1 MTQWRHASG
10 FEPRRSSRL
19 ECDVCV
25 IGSGAGGSVLACRAA
40 QAGRSVLLV
49 ERGPYVRA
57 SQMSDSEIDM
67 IPLLY
72 KDGGLQMNTG
82 MDMFILQGTC
92 VGGSTTL
99 SNMVLMRAPD
109 DVLAGW
115 DRLGAAFDR
124 ADLMRSYETIERE
137 IGASEASPSNASGGT
152 RKFVE
157 GARALGLSPLR
168 MRKALGDCRGC
179 GNCNIGCTF
188 DTKRGALSTYV
199 PWAEEHGAHVLANS
213 EVDRI
218 ETRGGRVAAVHVR
231 SGKTHEPRKII
242 AKQVVVAAGA
252 INSSALLLKSG
263 LRKNVG
269 SRVSFNAGSMM
280 VAEFDEPLDGYD
292 ADQMTWYLP
301 GDGFIIEPTH
311 NPLMSAALTTPGW
324 LEEHAALMRRQRH
337 LTYAGSLISTGNTGR
352 VVHSPFWGH
361 EETRFRPSADDV
373 DKVKRGLK
381 LISEVFFAAGAR
393 RLILPTH
400 RFRAIHSTKEIGQID
415 EHVVSTR
422 RFSFGSAHPQ
432 GGNPMSSDPELGVI
446 DRDFAVHGID
456 NLFVCD
462 ASIFPS
468 SVTVNPIATI
478 MALADYAAPRILARA

>member
-1 MTQWRHASG
+1 VTTHA
-10 FEPRRSSRL
+10 
-19 ECDVCV
+19 CDVCV
-25 IGSGAGGSVLACRAA
+25 IGSGAGGSVVACRAA
-40 QAGRSVLLV
+40 QAGLSVLVV
-49 ERGPYVRA
+49 ERGPYARP
-57 SQMSDSEIDM
+57 SQMNDSEIEM

-99 SNMVLMRAPD
+99 SNMVMMRAPQ
-109 DVLAGW
+109 DVLSSW
-115 DRLGAAFDR
+115 NRFGAEI
-124 ADLMRSYETIERE
+124 DLESLSCSYETIERE
-137 IGASEASPSNASGGT
+137 IGVTEADATHTSGST
-152 RKFVE
+152 RRFIE
-157 GARALGLSPLR
+157 GARSLGLSPQR

-179 GNCNIGCTF
+179 GNCNIGCAF
-188 DTKRGALSTYV
+188 DTKRSALATYV
-199 PWAEEHGAHVLANS
+199 PWAEERGARVLAET

-218 ETRGGRVAAVHVR
+218 ETRGRRAVAVHVR
-231 SGKTHEPRKII
+231 AGRGREPQRIV
-242 AKQVVVAAGA
+242 AKQIVVAAGA

-269 SRVSFNAGSMM
+269 TRVSFNAGSMM

-292 ADQMTWYLP
+292 ADQMTWFLP

-324 LEEHAALMRRQRH
+324 LEEHATLMRRQRH
-337 LTYAGSLISTGNTGR
+337 LAYAGSLISTGPTGS
-352 VVHSPFWGH
+352 VVHSPFWGY
-361 EETRFRPSADDV
+361 EETRFRPGPAEV
-373 DKVKRGLK
+373 DKVTRGLK
-381 LISEVFFAAGAR
+381 LISEIFFAAGAR

-400 RFRAIHSTKEIGQID
+400 RFRAIRSPKEIAEID

-422 RFSFGSAHPQ
+422 KFSFGSAHPQ
-432 GGNPMSSDPELGVI
+432 GGNPMSGDRRKGVV
-446 DRDFAVHGID
+446 DANFAVHGLD

-468 SVTVNPIATI
+468 SVTVNPISTV
-478 MALADYAAPRILARA
+478 MAIADYAAPRILARA

>member
-1 MTQWRHASG
+1 MTT
-10 FEPRRSSRL
+10 L
-19 ECDVCV
+19 TCDVCV
-25 IGSGAGGSVLACRAA
+25 IGSGAGGSVVACRAA

-49 ERGPYVRA
+49 ERGPYVRP
-57 SQMSDSEIDM
+57 SQMNDSELEM

-99 SNMVLMRAPD
+99 SNMVMMRAPE
-109 DVLAGW
+109 DVLSSWSRFGAELDVAG
-115 DRLGAAFDR
+115 LTK
-124 ADLMRSYETIERE
+124 SYETIESE
-137 IGASEASPSNASGGT
+137 IGTVESDGVHTSGST
-152 RKFVE
+152 KRFIA
-157 GARALGLSPLR
+157 GARSLGFSPQR

-179 GNCNIGCTF
+179 GNCNVGCAF
-188 DTKRGALSTYV
+188 GAKRSALSTYV
-199 PWAEEHGAHVLANS
+199 PWAESHGATVLAET
-213 EVDRI
+213 EVDQI
-218 ETRGGRVAAVHVR
+218 ETRGRRAVAVHVR
-231 SGKTHEPRKII
+231 AGRARDRRRIV

-269 SRVSFNAGSMM
+269 TRVSFNAGSMM

-292 ADQMTWYLP
+292 ADQMTWFLR

-324 LEEHAALMRRQRH
+324 LDEHAALMRRQRH
-337 LTYAGSLISTGNTGR
+337 LAYAGSLVSTDPTGR

-361 EETRFRPSADDV
+361 EETRFRPGPEEV
-373 DKVKRGLK
+373 RKVKRGLK
-381 LISEVFFAAGAR
+381 LISEIFFAAGAR

-400 RFRAIHSTKEIGQID
+400 RFRSIASPAEVSEID

-432 GGNPMSSDPELGVI
+432 GGNPMSANPQAGVV
-446 DRDFAVHGID
+446 DTDFGVHGYD

-468 SVTVNPIATI
+468 SVTVNPISTI
-478 MALADYAAPRILARA
+478 MAIADYASPRILARA

>member
-1 MTQWRHASG
+1 MT
-10 FEPRRSSRL
+10 ET
-19 ECDVCV
+19 CDVCI
-25 IGSGAGGSVLACRAA
+25 IGSGAGGSVVACRAA

-49 ERGPYVRA
+49 ERGPYVRP
-57 SQMSDSEIDM
+57 SQMNDREIEM

-99 SNMVLMRAPD
+99 SNMVMMRAPD
-109 DVLAGW
+109 DVLSSW
-115 DRLGAAFDR
+115 NRFGAEL
-124 ADLMRSYETIERE
+124 DLAVFSRSYETIERE
-137 IGASEASPSNASGGT
+137 IGAAYADLAHTSGST
-152 RKFVE
+152 KRFIE
-157 GARALGLSPLR
+157 GARSLGLSPRR

-179 GNCNIGCTF
+179 GNCNIGCAF
-188 DTKRGALSTYV
+188 DTKRGALATYI
-199 PWAEEHGAHVLANS
+199 PWAERYGARVLADT

-218 ETRGGRVAAVHVR
+218 ETRGREAVALHVR
-231 SGKTHEPRKII
+231 SGKTRERRRIV

-263 LRKNVG
+263 LRRNVG
-269 SRVSFNAGSMM
+269 ERVSFNGGSMM

-292 ADQMTWYLP
+292 ADQMTWFLQ
-301 GDGFIIEPTH
+301 GDGFIVEPTH

-324 LEEHAALMRRQRH
+324 FEEHATLMRRQRH
-337 LTYAGSLISTGNTGR
+337 LAYAGSLVSTGATGR
-352 VVHSPFWGH
+352 VVQSPFWGY
-361 EETRFRPSADDV
+361 EETRFRPGPVEVAD
-373 DKVKRGLK
+373 VKRGLK

-400 RFRAIHSTKEIGQID
+400 RFVAIRSPREISQID

-432 GGNPMSSDPELGVI
+432 GGNAMSANPRAGVV
-446 DRDFAVHGID
+446 DENFAVHGFD

-462 ASIFPS
+462 ASVFPS
-468 SVTVNPIATI
+468 SVTVNPIATV

>member
-1 MTQWRHASG
+1 MTTHA
-10 FEPRRSSRL
+10 
-19 ECDVCV
+19 CDVCV

-49 ERGPYVRA
+49 ERGPYVRP
-57 SQMSDSEIDM
+57 SQMSDSEIEM

-99 SNMVLMRAPD
+99 SNMVMMRAPD
-109 DVLAGW
+109 DVLSSWA
-115 DRLGAAFDR
+115 RFGADI
-124 ADLMRSYETIERE
+124 DLAKLARSYDTIERE
-137 IGASEASPSNASGGT
+137 IGTTEAGAAHASGSTT
-152 RKFVE
+152 RFIE
-157 GARALGLSPLR
+157 GARSLGLSPRR

-179 GNCNIGCTF
+179 GNCNIGCSF
-188 DTKRGALSTYV
+188 DAKRGALATYV
-199 PWAEEHGAHVLANS
+199 PWAESSGARVLAET
-213 EVDRI
+213 EVERI
-218 ETRGGRVAAVHVR
+218 ETRGRRAVAVHVR
-231 SGKTHEPRKII
+231 GRTREPAQIV
-242 AKQVVVAAGA
+242 AKQIVVAAGA
-252 INSSALLLKSG
+252 INSSALLLRSG

-269 SRVSFNAGSMM
+269 MRVSFNGGSMM
-280 VAEFDEPLDGYD
+280 VADFDEPLDGYD

-337 LTYAGSLISTGNTGR
+337 LAYAGALISMGATGR
-352 VVHSPFWGH
+352 VVHSRFWGY
-361 EETRFRPSADDV
+361 EETRFRPGPAEVS
-373 DKVKRGLK
+373 KVVRGLK
-381 LISEVFFAAGAR
+381 LIAEIFFAAGAR

-400 RFRAIHSTKEIGQID
+400 RFRAIGSVDQLSEID

-432 GGNPMSSDPELGVI
+432 GGNAMSADPRVGVV
-446 DRDFAVHGID
+446 DPNFAVHGLD

-468 SVTVNPIATI
+468 SVTVNPISTI

>member
-1 MTQWRHASG
+1 VTTHV
-10 FEPRRSSRL
+10 
-19 ECDVCV
+19 CDVCV
-25 IGSGAGGSVLACRAA
+25 IGSGAAGSVMACRAA

-49 ERGPYVRA
+49 ERGPYIRP
-57 SQMSDSEIDM
+57 SQMNDREIEM

-109 DVLAGW
+109 DVLSSW
-115 DRLGAAFDR
+115 SRFGAELDR
-124 ADLMRSYETIERE
+124 ASLTRSYETIERE
-137 IGASEASPSNASGGT
+137 IGATEADAAHTSGST
-152 RKFVE
+152 LRFLE
-157 GARALGLSPLR
+157 GARSLGFSPRR
-168 MRKALGDCRGC
+168 MYKALGDCRGC
-179 GNCNIGCTF
+179 GNCNIGCAF
-188 DTKRGALSTYV
+188 NAKRSALATYV
-199 PWAEEHGAHVLANS
+199 PWAEERGARVLAET

-218 ETRGGRVAAVHVR
+218 ETRGSRAVAVHVR
-231 SGKTHEPRKII
+231 AGRSRERQRIV
-242 AKQVVVAAGA
+242 AKQVVLAAGA

-269 SRVSFNAGSMM
+269 TRVSFNAGSMM
-280 VAEFDEPLDGYD
+280 VAEFDEELDGYD
-292 ADQMTWYLP
+292 ADQMTWFLP

-324 LEEHAALMRRQRH
+324 LEEHATLMRRQRH
-337 LTYAGSLISTGNTGR
+337 LAYAGSLISTGATGK
-352 VVHSPFWGH
+352 VVQSPFWGH
-361 EETRFRPSADDV
+361 EETRFRPGAAEV
-373 DKVKRGLK
+373 DKVQRGLK
-381 LISEVFFAAGAR
+381 LISEIFFAAGAR

-400 RFRAIHSTKEIGQID
+400 RFRAIRSPKEISEID

-432 GGNPMSSDPELGVI
+432 GGNPMSANSRAGVV
-446 DRDFAVHGID
+446 DASFAVHGLD

-468 SVTVNPIATI
+468 SVTVNPMSTI
-478 MALADYAAPRILARA
+478 MALADYAAPRILARS

>member
-1 MTQWRHASG
+1 MTTHT
-10 FEPRRSSRL
+10 
-19 ECDVCV
+19 CDVCV
-25 IGSGAGGSVLACRAA
+25 IGSGAGGSVVACRAA

-57 SQMSDSEIDM
+57 SQMNDSEIEM

-99 SNMVLMRAPD
+99 SNMVMMRAPD
-109 DVLAGW
+109 DVLSSWVRFGAGI
-115 DRLGAAFDR
+115 DLAAL
-124 ADLMRSYETIERE
+124 ARSYDTIERE
-137 IGASEASPSNASGGT
+137 IGATDADSPHASGST
-152 RKFVE
+152 RRFIE
-157 GARALGLSPLR
+157 GARSLGLSPR
-168 MRKALGDCRGC
+168 PMRKALGDCQGC
-179 GNCNIGCTF
+179 GNCNIGCAF

-199 PWAEEHGAHVLANS
+199 PWAEQHGARVLADT
-213 EVDRI
+213 EVERI
-218 ETRGGRVAAVHVR
+218 ETRGGRAVAVHVR
-231 SGKTHEPRKII
+231 AGRARQLDRIV

-292 ADQMTWYLP
+292 ADQMTWFLP

-337 LTYAGSLISTGNTGR
+337 LAYAGSLISTGPTGR
-352 VVHSPFWGH
+352 VVHSPFWGY
-361 EETRFRPSADDV
+361 EETRFRPGPAEV
-373 DKVKRGLK
+373 AKVTRGLK
-381 LISEVFFAAGAR
+381 LISEIFFAAGAR

-400 RFRAIHSTKEIGQID
+400 RFRAIRSVREIPEID
-415 EHVVSTR
+415 EHVVSTH

-432 GGNPMSSDPELGVI
+432 GGNPMSADSGAGVV
-446 DRDFAVHGID
+446 DENFAVHGID

-468 SVTVNPIATI
+468 SVTVNPVSTI
-478 MALADYAAPRILARA
+478 MALADYAAPRIMARA

>member
-1 MTQWRHASG
+1 
-10 FEPRRSSRL
+10 
-19 ECDVCV
+19 V
-25 IGSGAGGSVLACRAA
+25 ACRAA
-40 QAGRSVLLV
+40 QAGRSVLIV
-49 ERGPYVRA
+49 ERGPYVRP
-57 SQMSDSEIDM
+57 SQMNDAEIEM
-67 IPLLY
+67 IPRLY

-99 SNMVLMRAPD
+99 SNMVMMRAPQ
-109 DVLAGW
+109 DVLSTW
-115 DRLGAAFDR
+115 SRFGAAFEPT
-124 ADLMRSYETIERE
+124 ALARSYDTIERE
-137 IGASEASPSNASGGT
+137 IGTTESDPAHASGST
-152 RKFVE
+152 RRFVE
-157 GARALGLSPLR
+157 GARSLGLSPRR

-179 GNCNIGCTF
+179 GNCNIGCSF
-188 DTKRGALSTYV
+188 DTKRGALATYV
-199 PWAEEHGAHVLANS
+199 PWAEQHGARVMADT
-213 EVDRI
+213 EVTRI
-218 ETRGGRVAAVHVR
+218 ETRGGRAVAVHIL
-231 SGKTHEPRKII
+231 SGKARDPERIV
-242 AKQVVVAAGA
+242 AKQIVVAAGA

-269 SRVSFNAGSMM
+269 TRVSFNAGSMM

-292 ADQMTWYLP
+292 ADQMTWFLP

-324 LEEHAALMRRQRH
+324 LGEHAALMRRQRH
-337 LTYAGSLISTGNTGR
+337 LAYAGSLISTDNTGR
-352 VVHSPFWGH
+352 VVQSPFWGH
-361 EETRFRPSADDV
+361 EETRFRPSVNEV

-400 RFRAIHSTKEIGQID
+400 RFHAIHSPGEISAALD
-415 EHVVSTR
+415 EHVVTTK

-432 GGNPMSSDPELGVI
+432 GGNPMSDDPGTGVV
-446 DRDFAVHGID
+446 DANFAVHGVE

-468 SVTVNPIATI
+468 SVTVNPISTI
-478 MALADYAAPRILARA
+478 MAIADYAAPRILARA

>member
-1 MTQWRHASG
+1 M
-10 FEPRRSSRL
+10 
-19 ECDVCV
+19 CV
-25 IGSGAGGSVLACRAA
+25 IGSGAGGSVVACRAA
-40 QAGRSVLLV
+40 QAGRSVLIV
-49 ERGPYVRA
+49 ERGPYLRP
-57 SQMSDSEIDM
+57 SQMNDSEIEM

-99 SNMVLMRAPD
+99 SNMVMMRAPP
-109 DVLAGW
+109 DVLSSWNRFGAEIDLEG
-115 DRLGAAFDR
+115 LG
-124 ADLMRSYETIERE
+124 RSYETIDRE
-137 IGASEASPSNASGGT
+137 IGATDADSVHASGST
-152 RKFVE
+152 RRFIE
-157 GARALGLSPLR
+157 GARSLGLSPQR
-168 MRKALGDCRGC
+168 MRKALGECQGC
-179 GNCNIGCTF
+179 GNCNIGCAF
-188 DTKRGALSTYV
+188 DAKRGALATYI
-199 PWAEEHGAHVLANS
+199 PWAEAQGARVLAET

-218 ETRGGRVAAVHVR
+218 ETRGRRAVAVHVR
-231 SGKTHEPRKII
+231 AGKARDLQRIV
-242 AKQVVVAAGA
+242 AKQVIVSAGA

-269 SRVSFNAGSMM
+269 ARVSFNGGSMM

-292 ADQMTWYLP
+292 ADQMTWFLP

-324 LEEHAALMRRQRH
+324 FEEHAALMRRQRH
-337 LTYAGSLISTGNTGR
+337 LAYAGSLISTGPTGR
-352 VVHSPFWGH
+352 VVQSPFWGY
-361 EETRFRPSADDV
+361 EETRFRPGPPEV
-373 DKVKRGLK
+373 DKVTRGLK

-400 RFRAIHSTKEIGQID
+400 RFRAIRSPKEISQID

-422 RFSFGSAHPQ
+422 HFSFGSAHPQ
-432 GGNPMSSDPELGVI
+432 GGNAMSANPRLGVV
-446 DRDFAVHGID
+446 DENFAVHGLD

-468 SVTVNPIATI
+468 SVTVNPISTI

>member
-1 MTQWRHASG
+1 VTAVI
-10 FEPRRSSRL
+10 RR

-25 IGSGAGGSVLACRAA
+25 IGSGAGGSVIAFRAA
-40 QAGRSVLLV
+40 EAGRSVLLV

-57 SQMSDSEIDM
+57 SQMNDSELDM

-82 MDMFILQGTC
+82 LDMFILQGTC

-109 DVLAGW
+109 DVLTTW
-115 DRLGAAFDR
+115 ERLGAKLDR
-124 ADLMRSYETIERE
+124 DELARSYDRIDRE
-137 IGASEASPSNASGGT
+137 IGACETDQAHVSGST
-152 RKFVE
+152 HRFIE
-157 GARALGLSPLR
+157 GARSLGLSPQR

-179 GNCNIGCTF
+179 GNCNIGCSF
-188 DTKRGALSTYV
+188 DSKRGALSTYV
-199 PWAEEHGAHVLANS
+199 PWAEERGAEVLS
-213 EVDRI
+213 ETEVERI
-218 ETRGGRVAAVHVR
+218 ETRGRRVVAVHVR
-231 SGKTHEPRKII
+231 AGKTRQRQVIV
-242 AKQVVVAAGA
+242 AKQVVVSAGA

-263 LRKNVG
+263 LTKNVG
-269 SRVSFNAGSMM
+269 TRVSFNAGSMM

-292 ADQMTWYLP
+292 ADQMTWCLP

-324 LEEHAALMRRQRH
+324 LEEHAALMRRQRN
-337 LTYAGSLISTGNTGR
+337 LAYAGSLISTGNTGR
-352 VVHSPFWGH
+352 VVQSPFWGH
-361 EETRFRPSADDV
+361 EETRFRPLPADV

-381 LISEVFFAAGAR
+381 LISEIFFAAGAR

-400 RFRAIHSTKEIGQID
+400 RFRAIHSPREISEID

-422 RFSFGSAHPQ
+422 HFSFGSAHPQ
-432 GGNPMSSDPELGVI
+432 GGNPMSVDPRTGVV
-446 DRDFAVHGID
+446 DENFAVHGLD

-462 ASIFPS
+462 ASVFPA
-468 SVTVNPIATI
+468 SVTVNPISTI
-478 MALADYAAPRILARA
+478 MAIADYAAPRILARA

>member
-1 MTQWRHASG
+1 MTTLA
-10 FEPRRSSRL
+10 
-19 ECDVCV
+19 CDVCV
-25 IGSGAGGSVLACRAA
+25 IGSGAAGSVIACRAA

-49 ERGPYVRA
+49 ERGPYVRPP
-57 SQMSDSEIDM
+57 QMNDCEMEM

-99 SNMVLMRAPD
+99 SNMVMMRAPPE
-109 DVLAGW
+109 VLSGW
-115 DRLGAAFDR
+115 TRFGAEI
-124 ADLMRSYETIERE
+124 DLSSLSGSYEAIERE
-137 IGASEASPSNASGGT
+137 IAATEADLAHTSGST
-152 RKFVE
+152 MRFLD
-157 GARALGLSPLR
+157 GARSLGLSPQR

-179 GNCNIGCTF
+179 GNCNIGCAF
-188 DTKRGALSTYV
+188 DAKRSALATYV
-199 PWAEEHGAHVLANS
+199 PWAEGHGARVLADT

-218 ETRGGRVAAVHVR
+218 ETRGRRAVAVHVR
-231 SGKTHEPRKII
+231 AGRARERQRIV

-252 INSSALLLKSG
+252 INSSGLLLKSG
-263 LRKNVG
+263 LRRNVG
-269 SRVSFNAGSMM
+269 TRVSFNAGSMM

-292 ADQMTWYLP
+292 ADQMTWFLP

-324 LEEHAALMRRQRH
+324 FEEHATLMRRQRQ
-337 LTYAGSLISTGNTGR
+337 LAYAGSLISTGPTGT

-361 EETRFRPSADDV
+361 EETRFRPGPVEV
-373 DKVKRGLK
+373 DRVKRGLK
-381 LISEVFFAAGAR
+381 LISEIFFAAGAR

-400 RFRAIHSTKEIGQID
+400 TFRAIRSPKEIAQID

-432 GGNPMSSDPELGVI
+432 GGNPMSADPRMGVV
-446 DRDFAVHGID
+446 DANFVVHGFD

-468 SVTVNPIATI
+468 SVTVNPVSTI